1 MIEQMLDIGFTACE
15 VVIDTKHIMTALD
28 QTLAKVRT

>member
-1 MIEQMLDIGFTACE
+1 MIEQMLDIRLTACE
-15 VVIDTKHIMTALD
+15 VVIDTKNIMTALD